1 MTMRVKSDPTRSRAI
16 PLSEGR
22 NLSGKRRCNPAVAL
36 TMRNGERGLEVVVA
50 AAIEGAS
57 EGASDGRDDAK
68 TPNGRTDG
76 RGRAGAADE

>member
-57 EGASDGRDDAK
+57 EGRDDAK
-68 TPNGRTDG
+68 TPNGRIDG

>member
-1 MTMRVKSDPTRSRAI
+1 MTMRVNSVPTRSCAI

-68 TPNGRTDG
+68 TPNGRTGG
-76 RGRAGAADE
+76 RVNGQ